1 MSDLVSRLR
10 DMAENKALPIGEAWN
25 ALDEAA
31 DALEA
36 LEADAKLNAA
46 MLARQCD
53 LARQAEQERD
63 AAVLALD
70 PIAKAYSRF
79 RHLDDLF
86 EMIRDSDGT
95 EQTDPFRMTARDL
108 WRAIKASIGARVTP

>member
-10 DMAENKALPIGEAWN
+10 RMAKGAGLDIYTAGY

-46 MLARQCD
+46 MLAKQCD

-95 EQTDPFRMTARDL
+95 DIADPFHMTARDL
-108 WRAIKASIGARVTP
+108 WRAIKASLGARATP